1 MRYGNS
7 TDFSRSHTDS
17 RKGNGNTSSSSGMFP
32 QSIGIFPIKID
43 FLLESGYCQV
53 ETAAE
58 LCMDNQ
64 NLKDKGGRKFL
75 LLLPEKGIIIGLYPM
90 EGGCHGYILHPP
102 DHAGAAP
109 FHL

>member
-7 TDFSRSHTDS
+7 TDF
-17 RKGNGNTSSSSGMFP
+17 
-32 QSIGIFPIKID
+32 
-43 FLLESGYCQV
+43 E
-53 ETAAE
+53 
-58 LCMDNQ
+58 DNISKV
-64 NLKDKGGRKFL
+64 LKDKGGRKFL

>member
-1 MRYGNS
+1 
-7 TDFSRSHTDS
+7 
-17 RKGNGNTSSSSGMFP
+17 MFP